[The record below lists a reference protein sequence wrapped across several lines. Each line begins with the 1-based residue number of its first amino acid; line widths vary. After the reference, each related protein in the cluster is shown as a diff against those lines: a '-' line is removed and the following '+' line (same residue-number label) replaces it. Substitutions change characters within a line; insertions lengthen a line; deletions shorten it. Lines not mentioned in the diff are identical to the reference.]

1 VARGTHDASGMGQRL
16 GHVDRAVT
24 DVVAAFATSV
34 HGMAASVGEWVR
46 NARLAAPDD
55 ATDPFD
61 ADGYD
66 WDTDPDGRVW

>member
-1 VARGTHDASGMGQRL
+1 
-16 GHVDRAVT
+16 
-24 DVVAAFATSV
+24 
-34 HGMAASVGEWVR
+34 MAASVGEWVR